1 MNNET
6 SYEYSYLVATHNN
19 PSMYALQPGGSIDE
33 LAASEEYRACAGV
46 ADRLAGVHISASC
59 DNP

>member
-1 MNNET
+1 ME
-6 SYEYSYLVATHNN
+6 A
-19 PSMYALQPGGSIDE
+19 ALQPGGSIDE